1 MHACVFACTMRVFL
15 LSSACVSPYILEL
28 KIQILTTLKRFHLR
42 RAGHCPRKLRQCA
55 QLFLQAFFTAA
66 QESIVAKVFRGPAFC
81 CAHAAFRL
89 VQAVGILFL
98 TFFVF
103 FVPGKTPAAGLVCEE
118 NKEERRQKMKR
129 VGLRIQGGMG
139 ARDRRYMH
147 DVLRKIETLN
157 PDLNCIV
164 HALQPQVTK
173 TRCERF
179 YRVFIWSRRHILSAV

>member
-129 VGLRIQGGMG
+129 VGLRIHWLLSRARMLSLTRLSYGHTAKMAARRWLREDGCEENG
-139 ARDRRYMH
+139 ARRTVR
-147 DVLRKIETLN
+147 
-157 PDLNCIV
+157 
-164 HALQPQVTK
+164 
-173 TRCERF
+173 
-179 YRVFIWSRRHILSAV
+179 